1 METAAADP
9 RGLVPALRAAL
20 KQGRETLKHRFHQGV
35 PVNRLVHQHAEA
47 VDWVLR
53 QVWRQEL
60 GADCQGPALVA
71 VGGYGRRE
79 LHPAS
84 DVDIMVL
91 LDGDGTDVYGPR
103 IEHFLT
109 QLWDLG
115 IEVGHSVR
123 TVEECV
129 TEAAQDLTVVTNLVE
144 ARLLDGPEP
153 LFRRMLEA
161 IDTNRIWPSREF
173 FEAKWEE
180 QRRRYRKYDDAA
192 YNLEPNVKE
201 GPGGLRDIQTIA
213 WVLKRHFGADSL
225 TELVTN
231 QFLTKSECTALI
243 EGRDFLWKVRFA
255 LHLLTGRREDRLLFD
270 YQRALA
276 EQFGYQD
283 KDNRQAVEQLMR
295 DYYRSIME
303 LSRLNE
309 MLLQLFQEALLLA
322 DAPAEIIPINSRFQA
337 RNGFIEATRDNVFQR
352 YPFAL
357 LEIFLILQQH
367 PELKGVRAT
376 TIRLIRT
383 NRHRLDDKVRR
394 DIRTRSLFL
403 EIIKQPRGLTH
414 ELRRMNRYGILAHFL
429 PAFGAI
435 VGQMQYDL
443 FHVYTVDEHTL
454 FVLRN
459 LRRFM
464 VPEHYQEFP
473 LCSAIAQRL
482 PKPELIYLAALFH
495 DIAKGRGGDH
505 SVLGEEEALRF
516 CSELGLSQ
524 YDARFVAWLVRHH
537 LVMSV
542 TAQRQDISDP
552 EVVNRFAAQVG
563 DQTHLNYLY
572 LLTVADIRGTSPTL
586 WNSWKDALLKELYH
600 ATLRALRQGLENPL
614 DKAELLAETK
624 AEAARHLKGVPPEDP
639 RVKALWEDVSD
650 DYFLRHSPDEIAR
663 HTQAIVASAPER
675 WPLVLGQRHT
685 HRGGTEIFIYTRDED
700 ALFATATTTLD
711 QLGLDIMD
719 ARIITSSNGMVLDT
733 FVILEQD
740 GQAADS
746 RRVQE
751 ITSTLQEKLARPE
764 ARPGRVTRRPPRRL
778 RHFPVRPQVTFSEDG
793 PNGRTVMEVVATD
806 CPGLL
811 SRIAV
816 AMARCAVRVQNA
828 KIATYGERAE
838 DVFFITDRDN
848 RPLDP
853 DLREQCRAKVIKALS
868 GN

>member
-1 METAAADP
+1 MEAAASDP
-9 RGLVPALRAAL
+9 RGLVPALRTAL

-35 PVNRLVHQHAEA
+35 PVGHLVHQHAEA
-47 VDWVLR
+47 VDWVLH

-60 GADCQGPALVA
+60 GADSRGPALVA
-71 VGGYGRRE
+71 VGGYGRGE

-91 LDGDGTDVYGPR
+91 LDSDGSGAHGPR
-103 IEHFLT
+103 IESFLT
-109 QLWDLG
+109 LLWDLG

-129 TEAAQDLTVVTNLVE
+129 TEAAHDLTVVTNLVE

-153 LFRRMLEA
+153 LYRRMLEA
-161 IDTNRIWPSREF
+161 IGTDRIWPSREF

-225 TELVTN
+225 MELVTN
-231 QFLTKSECTALI
+231 QFLTKSECTTLI

-283 KDNRQAVEQLMR
+283 KDNRLAVEQLMR

-322 DAPAEIIPINSRFQA
+322 DTPADIIPINRRFQA
-337 RNGFIEATRDNVFQR
+337 RNGFIEATRDNVFVR

-357 LEIFLILQQH
+357 LEIFLILQQR
-367 PELKGVRAT
+367 PELKGVRAS

-459 LRRFM
+459 LRRFA

-473 LCSAIAQRL
+473 LCSAITERL

-516 CSELGLSQ
+516 CSDLGLSQ

-542 TAQRQDISDP
+542 TAQRQDIADP

-563 DQTHLNYLY
+563 DQMHLDYLY
-572 LLTVADIRGTSPTL
+572 LLTVADIRGTSPSL

-600 ATLRALRQGLENPL
+600 ATVRALRQGLGNPL

-624 AEAARHLKGVPPEDP
+624 TEAARHLKGVPPQDP
-639 RVKALWEDVSD
+639 RVKALWEDVGD

-663 HTQAIVASAPER
+663 HTEAIVASSPDR

-700 ALFATATTTLD
+700 ALFATATTALD

-719 ARIITSSNGMVLDT
+719 ARIITSCNGMVLDT
-733 FVILEQD
+733 FVILEHD
-740 GQAADS
+740 GEAADT

-751 ITSTLQEKLARPE
+751 ITSTLREKLARPGGQ
-764 ARPGRVTRRPPRRL
+764 AGRVTRRPRRQL
-778 RHFPVRPQVTFSEDG
+778 RHFPVQPQVTFSEDDH
-793 PNGRTVMEVVATD
+793 NDRTVMEVVATD

-816 AMARCAVRVQNA
+816 AMARCGVRIQSA

-838 DVFFITDRDN
+838 DVFFITNRDN
-848 RPLDP
+848 RPLGP
-853 DLREQCRAKVIKALS
+853 DLREQCQTKVTKALS